1 MRPSVR
7 ATLMLATGVSLLAVA
22 CGSSAKTSS
31 SAASPTT
38 NASTTTTPPATGPAA
53 AAGPTPAAPPVLSFT
68 GSSDKT
74 STSFTVGNTWQLNW
88 TVQASTTPTVEI
100 DDESGTTIDHLN
112 TGRSGNGSTIEHQ
125 SCTCHVK
132 LSVHGDTTYSFMA
145 ADLPGGAPTIAV
157 PVLFNGYSDKA
168 TPNFT
173 ISPPWTLSWTIQ
185 ANTAPT
191 VEVFDESNAAVD
203 RVETSSAGSGST
215 VEHRACTCY
224 LKVSV
229 YGDTTYSFTIKPGG

>member
-1 MRPSVR
+1 
-7 ATLMLATGVSLLAVA
+7 MLAAGLSLLAVA
-22 CGSSAKTSS
+22 CGSSANKSS
-31 SAASPTT
+31 SGAASTANSSTIAPTT
-38 NASTTTTPPATGPAA
+38 APALTAS
-53 AAGPTPAAPPVLSFT
+53 PTPAAPKPVLSFS

-74 STSFTVGNTWQLNW
+74 SISFTVGKTWQVNW
-88 TVQASTTPTVEI
+88 TVQASTTPTVEV

-112 TGRSGNGSTIEHQ
+112 TGHSGNGSTIEHQ

-132 LSVHGDTTYSFMA
+132 VSVHGNTTYSFMA
-145 ADLPGGAPTIAV
+145 ADLPGGAPSVVV

-168 TPNFT
+168 TSNFT
-173 ISPPWTLSWTIQ
+173 ISSPWTLSWTIQ

-191 VEVFDESNAAVD
+191 VEVFDESNTSVGRVD
-203 RVETSSAGSGST
+203 TGTAGSGST

>member
-1 MRPSVR
+1 MVSVL
-7 ATLMLATGVSLLAVA
+7 TLVA
-22 CGSSAKTSS
+22 AGCGGSSHRSTT
-31 SAASPTT
+31 SPTT
-38 NASTTTTPPATGPAA
+38 KSSTTTTPPATGPAA
-53 AAGPTPAAPPVLSFT
+53 AAGPTPASPKPVLSFS

-74 STSFTVGNTWQLNW
+74 STTFTVGKTWQLNW

-112 TGRSGNGSTIEHQ
+112 TGHSGNGSTIEHQ
-125 SCTCHVK
+125 LCSCHVK
-132 LSVHGDTTYSFMA
+132 VSVHGDTTYSFMA
-145 ADLPGGAPTIAV
+145 ADLPAGAPTVAV

-173 ISPPWTLSWTIQ
+173 ISSPWTLSWTVQ

-191 VEVFDESNAAVD
+191 VEVFDEANTSVD
-203 RVETSSAGSGST
+203 RVDTGTAGSGST
-215 VEHRACTCY
+215 LEHRACTCY
-224 LKVSV
+224 LKISV